1 MDKPFD
7 IRERAFEYACAA
19 VRAYPVNR
27 TDARSQRIW
36 LQFVSAA
43 TSVGA
48 HLEEADAAASRAHF
62 ITLNRGALREA
73 REARYWI
80 RLISATKL
88 VGWET
93 APALISEAVEL
104 VAILTTIV
112 KRASTRLRG
121 DRPQPGS

>member
-27 TDARSQRIW
+27 TDGRSQRIW

-73 REARYWI
+73 REAKYWI

-88 VGWET
+88 VGWEN
-93 APALISEAVEL
+93 APALISEAAEL

-121 DRPQPGS
+121 